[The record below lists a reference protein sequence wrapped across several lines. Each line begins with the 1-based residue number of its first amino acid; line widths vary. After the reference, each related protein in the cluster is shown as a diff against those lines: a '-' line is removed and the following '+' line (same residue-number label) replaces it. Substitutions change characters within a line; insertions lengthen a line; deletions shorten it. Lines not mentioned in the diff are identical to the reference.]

1 MTDAVE
7 TGERIAKYL
16 ARAGVA
22 SRREIERMIEGG
34 RVNVNGKVLDTP
46 AFKVTGQETI
56 IVDGVTVETPE
67 ATRLWLYHK
76 PAGLVTTH
84 SDPEGRETV
93 FDQLPKELGR
103 VISIGRLDLTSEGL
117 LLLTNDGALARALEL
132 PSTGWTRRYRARAF
146 GSIDNAAIAKLQAGI
161 TVEGLKYGPM
171 EVDVERETG
180 SNIWLTIG
188 IKEGK
193 NREVRRALDAVGL
206 RVNRLIRIAYGP
218 FQLGTIERG
227 EVKSVASRILKDQCG
242 HLMEA
247 GHVFEELAAASARPV
262 KRAAKRTMGGAG
274 QPGFAKPVQYLEDSQ
289 TRGPRS
295 RPDSKRPDT
304 KRPASKRADPNRPS
318 PTRSA
323 PRGADTGN
331 AEPKRADTRKPAG
344 RKPDAG
350 AHSGKPKTGFQMA
363 GKNRDGAS
371 KPGPGGRPGAGG
383 RPSAGGRPGAGGK
396 PGPDRKPRGRG

>member
-1 MTDAVE
+1 MTNAAE

-22 SRREIERMIEGG
+22 SRREVERMIEGG
-34 RVNVNGKVLDTP
+34 RVKVDGKTLDTP
-46 AFKVTGQETI
+46 AFKVTGRETI
-56 IVDGVTVETPE
+56 VVDGVLVETPE

-93 FDQLPKELGR
+93 FDRLPKEIGR

-146 GSIDNAAIAKLQAGI
+146 GTIDNAAIAKLQVGI
-161 TVEGLKYGPM
+161 TVEGIKYGPM
-171 EVDVERETG
+171 EVEVERETG

-218 FQLGTIERG
+218 FQLGQIGRG
-227 EVKSVASRILKDQCG
+227 EVKSVASRVLKDQCG
-242 HLMEA
+242 HLMED
-247 GHVFEELAAASARPV
+247 GHVFEELSAASSRPARRP
-262 KRAAKRTMGGAG
+262 AKRTMGGAG
-274 QPGFAKPVQYLEDSQ
+274 QPGFAKPVQYLEDSH
-289 TRGPRS
+289 TRGPRARPGS
-295 RPDSKRPDT
+295 KRADPQRPDSKRPD
-304 KRPASKRADPNRPS
+304 SKRGGPKRSDPRAAS
-318 PTRSA
+318 
-323 PRGADTGN
+323 
-331 AEPKRADTRKPAG
+331 AEPADAKRSDG
-344 RKPDAG
+344 RKFPGKPPAAKAG
-350 AHSGKPKTGFQMA
+350 SGKPKPRIQPA
-363 GKNRDGAS
+363 GKNRRPAS
-371 KPGPGGRPGAGG
+371 RPGSDRKPGGR
-383 RPSAGGRPGAGGK
+383 S
-396 PGPDRKPRGRG
+396 

>member
-1 MTDAVE
+1 MTDAAE

-22 SRREIERMIEGG
+22 SRREVERMIEGG
-34 RVNVNGKVLDTP
+34 RVKVDGKTLDTP
-46 AFKVTGQETI
+46 AFKVTGRETI
-56 IVDGVTVETPE
+56 VVDGVLVETPE

-93 FDQLPKELGR
+93 FDRLPKEIGR

-146 GSIDNAAIAKLQAGI
+146 GTIDNAAIAKLQAGI
-161 TVEGLKYGPM
+161 TVEGIKYGPM
-171 EVDVERETG
+171 EVEVERETG

-218 FQLGTIERG
+218 FQLGQIDRG
-227 EVKSVASRILKDQCG
+227 EVKSVASRVLKDQCG
-242 HLMEA
+242 HLMED
-247 GHVFEELAAASARPV
+247 GHVFEELAAAGSRPA
-262 KRAAKRTMGGAG
+262 KRPAKRTMGGAG
-274 QPGFAKPVQYLEDSQ
+274 QPGFPKQVQYLEDSRS
-289 TRGPRS
+289 RGPRA
-295 RPDSKRPDT
+295 RPDSKRADPKRGDPKRTDPKRGGPKRSDPRAASAETVDT
-304 KRPASKRADPNRPS
+304 KRADGRKFPGKPPAAKADD
-318 PTRSA
+318 
-323 PRGADTGN
+323 GK
-331 AEPKRADTRKPAG
+331 PKAGFQPAGKGRKPA
-344 RKPDAG
+344 
-350 AHSGKPKTGFQMA
+350 T
-363 GKNRDGAS
+363 
-371 KPGPGGRPGAGG
+371 RPG
-383 RPSAGGRPGAGGK
+383 S
-396 PGPDRKPRGRG
+396 DRKPRGRS

>member
-1 MTDAVE
+1 MTDAVQS
-7 TGERIAKYL
+7 GERIAKYL

-34 RVNVNGKVLDTP
+34 RVMVDGKMLDTP
-46 AFKVTGQETI
+46 AFKVTGQEVI

-146 GSIDNAAIAKLQAGI
+146 GTIDNAAIAKLQAGI
-161 TVEGLKYGPM
+161 TVDGLKYGPM

-218 FQLGTIERG
+218 FQLGTIDRG
-227 EVKSVASRILKDQCG
+227 EVKSIASRILQDQCG
-242 HLMEA
+242 HLMEP
-247 GHVFEELAAASARPV
+247 GHVFEELAAASARPA
-262 KRAAKRTMGGAG
+262 KRPAKRTMGGAG
-274 QPGFAKPVQYLEDSQ
+274 QPGFAKPVQYLEDSKN
-289 TRGPRS
+289 RGPRS
-295 RPDSKRPDT
+295 RSDAKRPDT
-304 KRPASKRADPNRPS
+304 KRPDGKHADAKRGGPKRADP
-318 PTRSA
+318 
-323 PRGADTGN
+323 RGPATETG
-331 AEPKRADTRKPAG
+331 EPKRGEGRKFAGKSPAG
-344 RKPDAG
+344 ASSG
-350 AHSGKPKTGFQMA
+350 GKPKTGFQLA
-363 GKNRDGAS
+363 GKNRNPAAKPAS
-371 KPGPGGRPGAGG
+371 TGRPGA
-383 RPSAGGRPGAGGK
+383 
-396 PGPDRKPRGRG
+396 DRKPRGRS

>member
-1 MTDAVE
+1 MTDAVQS
-7 TGERIAKYL
+7 GERIAKYL

-34 RVNVNGKVLDTP
+34 RVKVDGKTLDTP
-46 AFKVTGQETI
+46 AFKVTGQEVI
-56 IVDGVTVETPE
+56 IVDGITVETPE

-93 FDQLPKELGR
+93 FDKIPKEIGR

-146 GSIDNAAIAKLQAGI
+146 GTIDNAAIAKLQAGI
-161 TVEGLKYGPM
+161 TVEGIKYGPM

-218 FQLGTIERG
+218 FQLGTIDRG
-227 EVKSVASRILKDQCG
+227 EVKSIASRILKDQCG
-242 HLMEA
+242 HLMEP
-247 GHVFEELAAASARPV
+247 GHVFEELAAASARPA
-262 KRAAKRTMGGAG
+262 KRPAKRTMGGAG
-274 QPGFAKPVQYLEDSQ
+274 QPGFAKPVQFLEDSN

-295 RPDSKRPDT
+295 RPDPKRADSKRPDS
-304 KRPASKRADPNRPS
+304 KRPDSKRPDSKRGGPKRADPRD
-318 PTRSA
+318 
-323 PRGADTGN
+323 GAAET
-331 AEPKRADTRKPAG
+331 AEPKRGEGRKFAGKAPAG
-344 RKPDAG
+344 SSPG
-350 AHSGKPKTGFQMA
+350 GKPKTGFQLA
-363 GKNRDGAS
+363 GKNRGAAT
-371 KPGPGGRPGAGG
+371 KPAGSTGRPGA
-383 RPSAGGRPGAGGK
+383 
-396 PGPDRKPRGRG
+396 DRKPRGRS

>member
-7 TGERIAKYL
+7 NGERIAKYL

-34 RVNVNGKVLDTP
+34 RVKVDGKTLDTP
-46 AFKVTGQETI
+46 AFKVTGSETI
-56 IVDGVTVETPE
+56 IVDGVTVERPE

-93 FDQLPKELGR
+93 FDKIPKEIGR

-146 GSIDNAAIAKLQAGI
+146 GTIDNTAIAKLQAGI
-161 TVEGLKYGPM
+161 TVDGLKYGPM

-227 EVKSVASRILKDQCG
+227 EVKSIASRILKDQCG
-242 HLMEA
+242 HLMED
-247 GHVFEELAAASARPV
+247 GHVFEELTTSSTRPV
-262 KRAAKRTMGGAG
+262 KKPIKRGTMGGVG
-274 QPGFAKPVQYLEDSQ
+274 QPGHAKPVQYLEDS
-289 TRGPRS
+289 RS
-295 RPDSKRPDT
+295 RPGRARPGSERPDSKRPGS
-304 KRPASKRADPNRPS
+304 KRPESTRAETGRPDAKRS
-318 PTRSA
+318 ETRSHA
-323 PRGADTGN
+323 G
-331 AEPKRADTRKPAG
+331 KKPAG
-344 RKPDAG
+344 TGPA
-350 AHSGKPKTGFQMA
+350 GKPKAGFKLA
-363 GKNRDGAS
+363 GKNRSDSGKPAS
-371 KPGPGGRPGAGG
+371 GGRAGPGADGN
-383 RPSAGGRPGAGGK
+383 
-396 PGPDRKPRGRG
+396 RKPRGRG

>member
-1 MTDAVE
+1 
-7 TGERIAKYL
+7 
-16 ARAGVA
+16 
-22 SRREIERMIEGG
+22 MIEGG
-34 RVNVNGKVLDTP
+34 RISVDGKLLDTP

-146 GSIDNAAIAKLQAGI
+146 GTIDNTAIAKLQAGI
-161 TVEGLKYGPM
+161 TVDGLKYGPM
-171 EVDVERETG
+171 EVEVERETG

-218 FQLGTIERG
+218 FQLGQIERG
-227 EVKSVASRILKDQCG
+227 EVKSIASRILKDQCG

-247 GHVFEELAAASARPV
+247 GHVFEELAASSTRPA
-262 KRAAKRTMGGAG
+262 KRAPKRVMGGAG
-274 QPGFAKPVQYLEDSQ
+274 QPGFAKPVQFLEDSQ
-289 TRGPRS
+289 TRGPRA
-295 RPDSKRPDT
+295 RPDSKRAD
-304 KRPASKRADPNRPS
+304 SKRADPKRPN
-318 PTRSA
+318 PTRSG
-323 PRGADTGN
+323 PRGAET
-331 AEPKRADTRKPAG
+331 ASPEPKRTDGRKPAG
-344 RKPDAG
+344 AKPG
-350 AHSGKPKTGFQMA
+350 ASAPSGKPKTGFQMA
-363 GKNRDGAS
+363 GKNRNDSG
-371 KPGPGGRPGAGG
+371 KPAPGGRPGG
-383 RPSAGGRPGAGGK
+383 
-396 PGPDRKPRGRG
+396 DRKPRGRG

>member
-1 MTDAVE
+1 LTDAVQ

-34 RVNVNGKVLDTP
+34 RVKVNGKVLDTP

-93 FDQLPKELGR
+93 FDKLPKEIGR

-146 GSIDNAAIAKLQAGI
+146 GTIDNAAVAKLQAGI
-161 TVEGLKYGPM
+161 TVEGIKYGPM
-171 EVDVERETG
+171 EVEVERETG

-218 FQLGTIERG
+218 FQLGTIDRG
-227 EVKSVASRILKDQCG
+227 EVKSIGARILRDQCG
-242 HLMEA
+242 HLMEK
-247 GHVFEELAAASARPV
+247 GHVFEELSAPGRKPPVRKPV
-262 KRAAKRTMGGAG
+262 KGAFGGPG
-274 QPGFAKPVQYLEDSQ
+274 QPGHAKPVQFLEDSQ
-289 TRGPRS
+289 TRAPRG
-295 RPDSKRPDT
+295 RAAPQRGEARNEGGKRPDT
-304 KRPASKRADPNRPS
+304 KRAGSKPAEGGRASDGKS
-318 PTRSA
+318 FA
-323 PRGADTGN
+323 A
-331 AEPKRADTRKPAG
+331 RKPG
-344 RKPDAG
+344 G
-350 AHSGKPKTGFQMA
+350 ASATAGKPKTGFKLA
-363 GKNRDGAS
+363 GQNRS
-371 KPGPGGRPGAGG
+371 ETGPAAGRRPGAG
-383 RPSAGGRPGAGGK
+383 SS
-396 PGPDRKPRGRG
+396 PDRKPRGRG

>member
-1 MTDAVE
+1 MTDAAE

-22 SRREIERMIEGG
+22 SRREVERMIEGG
-34 RVNVNGKVLDTP
+34 RVKVDGKTLDTP
-46 AFKVTGQETI
+46 AFKVTGRETI
-56 IVDGVTVETPE
+56 VVDGVLVETPE

-93 FDQLPKELGR
+93 FDRLPKEIGR

-146 GSIDNAAIAKLQAGI
+146 GTIDNAAIAKLQAGI
-161 TVEGLKYGPM
+161 TVEGIKYGPM
-171 EVDVERETG
+171 EVEVERETG

-218 FQLGTIERG
+218 FQLGQIDRG
-227 EVKSVASRILKDQCG
+227 EVKSVASRVLKDQCG
-242 HLMEA
+242 HLMED
-247 GHVFEELAAASARPV
+247 GHVFEELAAAGSRPV
-262 KRAAKRTMGGAG
+262 KRPAKRTMGGAG
-274 QPGFAKPVQYLEDSQ
+274 QPGFPKQVQYLEDSRS
-289 TRGPRS
+289 RGPRA
-295 RPDSKRPDT
+295 RPDSKRADPKRGDPKRTDPKRGGPKRSDPRAASAETVDT
-304 KRPASKRADPNRPS
+304 KRADGRKFPGKPPAAKADD
-318 PTRSA
+318 
-323 PRGADTGN
+323 GK
-331 AEPKRADTRKPAG
+331 PKAGFQPAGKGRKPA
-344 RKPDAG
+344 
-350 AHSGKPKTGFQMA
+350 
-363 GKNRDGAS
+363 N
-371 KPGPGGRPGAGG
+371 RPG
-383 RPSAGGRPGAGGK
+383 S
-396 PGPDRKPRGRG
+396 DRKPRGRS

>member
-1 MTDAVE
+1 MTDAAE

-34 RVNVNGKVLDTP
+34 RVKVDGKTLDTP
-46 AFKVTGQETI
+46 AFKVTGRETI
-56 IVDGVTVETPE
+56 VVDGVLVETPE

-93 FDQLPKELGR
+93 FDKLPKEIGR

-146 GSIDNAAIAKLQAGI
+146 GTIDNAAIAKLQAGI
-161 TVEGLKYGPM
+161 TVEGIKYGPM
-171 EVDVERETG
+171 EVEVERETG

-218 FQLGTIERG
+218 FQLGTIDRG
-227 EVKSVASRILKDQCG
+227 EVKSVASRVLKDQCG
-242 HLMEA
+242 HLMED
-247 GHVFEELAAASARPV
+247 GHVFEELAAASTRPA
-262 KRAAKRTMGGAG
+262 KRPAKRTMGGAG
-274 QPGFAKPVQYLEDSQ
+274 QPGFAKPVQYLEDSR
-289 TRGPRS
+289 TRGPRA
-295 RPDSKRPDT
+295 RPDSKRPDP
-304 KRPASKRADPNRPS
+304 KRGDPKRGGPKRSDPRAAAAEPVDTKRAD
-318 PTRSA
+318 
-323 PRGADTGN
+323 G
-331 AEPKRADTRKPAG
+331 RKFGGKPPAG
-344 RKPDAG
+344 KTG
-350 AHSGKPKTGFQMA
+350 SSKPKTGFQLA
-363 GKNRDGAS
+363 GKNRNPAA
-371 KPGPGGRPGAGG
+371 RPG
-383 RPSAGGRPGAGGK
+383 SSTGK
-396 PGPDRKPRGRG
+396 PGTDRKPRGRS

>member
-1 MTDAVE
+1 MTDAVQS
-7 TGERIAKYL
+7 GERIAKYL

-34 RVNVNGKVLDTP
+34 RVNVNGKILDTP

-146 GSIDNAAIAKLQAGI
+146 GTIDNTAIAKLQAGI

-171 EVDVERETG
+171 EVEVERETG

-218 FQLGTIERG
+218 FQLGQIERG
-227 EVKSVASRILKDQCG
+227 EVKSIASRILKDQCG

-247 GHVFEELAAASARPV
+247 GHVFEELAASSTRPV
-262 KRAAKRTMGGAG
+262 KRPAKRTMGGAG
-274 QPGFAKPVQYLEDSQ
+274 QPGYAKPVQFLEDSQ
-289 TRGPRS
+289 TRGPRA
-295 RPDSKRPDT
+295 RPDAKRTDSKRT
-304 KRPASKRADPNRPS
+304 GPA
-318 PTRSA
+318 RSA
-323 PRGADTGN
+323 ARGAETGN
-331 AEPKRADTRKPAG
+331 ADPKRADG
-344 RKPDAG
+344 RKTGGGKPGTTAP
-350 AHSGKPKTGFQMA
+350 SGKPKTGFQMA
-363 GKNRDGAS
+363 GKNRNDAGKS
-371 KPGPGGRPGAGG
+371 GP
-383 RPSAGGRPGAGGK
+383 GGK
-396 PGPDRKPRGRG
+396 PGTSHKPRGRG

>member
-1 MTDAVE
+1 MTDAVDNS
-7 TGERIAKYL
+7 ERIAKYL

-56 IVDGVTVETPE
+56 IVDGITVEKPE

-161 TVEGLKYGPM
+161 TVDGLKYGPM
-171 EVDVERETG
+171 EVEVERETG

-218 FQLGTIERG
+218 FQLGTIDRG
-227 EVKSVASRILKDQCG
+227 EVKSVASRVLKDQCG

-247 GHVFEELAAASARPV
+247 GHQFEELAAAPARPA
-262 KRAAKRTMGGAG
+262 KRPAKRTMGGVG

-289 TRGPRS
+289 TRGPRARPDAKRGDPK
-295 RPDSKRPDT
+295 RPDSKRAG
-304 KRPASKRADPNRPS
+304 PA
-318 PTRSA
+318 RSG
-323 PRGADTGN
+323 PRGPDVTGGDG
-331 AEPKRADTRKPAG
+331 KRSEG
-344 RKPDAG
+344 RKPGG
-350 AHSGKPKTGFQMA
+350 AKPGAMTPAGKPKTGFQMA
-363 GKNRDGAS
+363 GKNRPDAG
-371 KPGPGGRPGAGG
+371 KPVR
-383 RPSAGGRPGAGGK
+383 GGK
-396 PGPDRKPRGRG
+396 PGGDRKPRGRG